1 MQRFEDAVAWQRARA
16 LNRAIYQATRK
27 PPFAKDFGLCSQIQ
41 RASVSVMAN
50 IAEGF
55 DRFGD
60 GEFEHFLSI
69 AKGFAAEVRSHLHA
83 AVDVGYLT
91 PVEFEQLKALAEEV
105 SRLVGNLRYS
115 VSQRRSGSIPS
126 TKH

>member
-1 MQRFEDAVAWQRARA
+1 
-16 LNRAIYQATRK
+16 
-27 PPFAKDFGLCSQIQ
+27 
-41 RASVSVMAN
+41 MAN